1 MWLAA
6 LALAAGVVTG
16 LALGGRLR
24 HLGGLQLRLPWLLV
38 AGALFELIG
47 TRWVSDQVG
56 LALLVIGY
64 VLLVAFALAN
74 LRLTGMVLVAVGLLC
89 NLVVIAVD
97 GGMPVRGVPAGI
109 SDSPR
114 HHGMRASDQLT
125 PLADDLRVAPVGETV
140 SAGDVVLSVGVA
152 TTVAGALVRG
162 RRRRPT
168 HPPAGGGRGVGDRP
182 APIV

>member
-1 MWLAA
+1 MWLAVIA
-6 LALAAGVVTG
+6 LAVGGVVGLAAG
-16 LALGGRLR
+16 GRPR
-24 HLGGLQLRLPWLLV
+24 HLAGMRLRLPWVLV
-38 AGALFELIG
+38 AGAGCELVG
-47 TRWVSDQVG
+47 TWWVPDRVG
-56 LALLVIGY
+56 LALLVVGY
-64 VLLVAFALAN
+64 VLLVSFALAN
-74 LRLTGMVLVAVGLLC
+74 VRLAGMVLVAVGLLC

-125 PLADDLRVAPVGETV
+125 PLADDLRLAPFGETV

-162 RRRRPT
+162 RRRRSGDPT
-168 HPPAGGGRGVGDRP
+168 KRISRYLLP
-182 APIV
+182 